1 MTIDKL
7 RPVLSVFM
15 VGVGILHF
23 THAAMFAS
31 IMPAYLPWHVPL
43 VHLSGAIEIALGL
56 MLAVERTRVLAA
68 WGLVALYV
76 AVFPANVNMALHPE
90 LTIVGAP
97 AWLPKPTAL
106 ASWLRLPFQ
115 AVLIYW
121 AWLYTRKHEA
131 REVHARS
138 ELTR

>member
-1 MTIDKL
+1 MHAASL

-23 THAAMFAS
+23 THGSMFAS
-31 IMPAYLPWHVPL
+31 IVPSYLPYPL
-43 VHLSGAIEIALGL
+43 ELVYLSGVIEIALGV
-56 MLAVERTRVLAA
+56 MLSIERTRVLAA
-68 WGLVALYV
+68 WGLIALFI

-97 AWLPKPTAL
+97 HWLPKPTAL

-115 AVLIYW
+115 FALIYW
-121 AWLYTRKHEA
+121 AYQYTRPVRA
-131 REVHARS
+131 TAS
-138 ELTR
+138 QATR